1 MHPCCIILG
10 CRFKSTRRSL
20 QKDIDELRNH
30 GVQDIFVLC
39 TRGELSKYRVPH
51 LLEAY
56 QSHRITVHHHPIPD
70 GETPDI
76 TRCCLILNELRSC
89 LKYNRKTLMH
99 CYGGLGRSC
108 LIAACLLLLRDFRAS
123 GAMQTVKQY
132 NYLHDFKD
140 ALAAHLAT
148 EGTLARP
155 ISR

>member
-1 MHPCCIILG
+1 MLPSPRLGFGDCGLVTDRVHRTLPSTRAMGQNGFVTPHDAHNEPRRWLALAPAYSQFLGICSLPG

-89 LKYNRKTLMH
+89 LKYNRKTLM
-99 CYGGLGRSC
+99 
-108 LIAACLLLLRDFRAS
+108 
-123 GAMQTVKQY
+123 Q
-132 NYLHDFKD
+132 
-140 ALAAHLAT
+140 
-148 EGTLARP
+148 
-155 ISR
+155 